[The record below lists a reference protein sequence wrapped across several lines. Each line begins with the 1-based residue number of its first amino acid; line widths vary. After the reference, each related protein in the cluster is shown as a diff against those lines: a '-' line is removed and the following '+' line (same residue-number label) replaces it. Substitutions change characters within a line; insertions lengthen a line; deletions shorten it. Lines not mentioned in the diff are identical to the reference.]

1 MFGIRG
7 HPLSFPSE
15 ATLVMSC
22 DTAGTRAGRMSV
34 RYLSDIFTEAS
45 SNSAGI
51 IRWSRT
57 RRRGRRVGGGT
68 GGSEEA
74 SDRDQVLK
82 LLGDGLGDN
91 EVAKKVGTT
100 PNHVWAIRVASG
112 IRPVSE
118 RQLEI
123 AKTIVARKRRQ
134 AAR

>member
-1 MFGIRG
+1 
-7 HPLSFPSE
+7 
-15 ATLVMSC
+15 
-22 DTAGTRAGRMSV
+22 
-34 RYLSDIFTEAS
+34 
-45 SNSAGI
+45 
-51 IRWSRT
+51 
-57 RRRGRRVGGGT
+57 
-68 GGSEEA
+68 
-74 SDRDQVLK
+74 LK